1 MLKKLY
7 ICLTLLVCFGV
18 LAVLA
23 LARRSHETM
32 NTMCDAEIEYKIG
45 KETVLPSLTGGFKRV
60 YWRIKLEDCEW
71 WQKPFDYWREAYFV
85 TSGHVYG
92 RRDVP
97 DGELDAKRYVL
108 FNPEQF
114 KELKNK
120 CHTLGEIH
128 EHMKKADEEFERCS
142 YKKRK
147 ERAENE
153 SKEESRRRWMDVTGN
168 M

>member
-7 ICLTLLVCFGV
+7 ICLTFLVCFGV
-18 LAVLA
+18 PAVLGWA
-23 LARRSHETM
+23 LHSHKTM
-32 NTMCDAEIEYKIG
+32 NTMYDAEIEYKIG
-45 KETVLPSLTGGFKRV
+45 KETVMPSLTGGFKRV

-92 RRDVP
+92 SKDVP
-97 DGELDAKRYVL
+97 DGELDATRYIL
-108 FNPEQF
+108 FNPGQF
-114 KELKNK
+114 KKLKNE
-120 CHTLGEIH
+120 CHTLGKMQ
-128 EHMKKADEEFERCS
+128 EHMKKADEEFERCN

-147 ERAENE
+147 ERIKDE
-153 SKEESRRRWMDVTGN
+153 SSRYWMLVAGS

>member
-7 ICLTLLVCFGV
+7 ICLTFLVYFGV
-18 LAVLA
+18 PVVLTWA
-23 LARRSHETM
+23 WYSHETM
-32 NTMCDAEIEYKIG
+32 NTMYDAEIEYKIG
-45 KETVLPSLTGGFKRV
+45 KETVMPSLTGGFKRI

-92 RRDVP
+92 SKDVP
-97 DGELDAKRYVL
+97 DGELDATRYIL

-114 KELKNK
+114 KKLKNE
-120 CHTLGEIH
+120 CHTLGEMQ
-128 EHMKKADEEFERCS
+128 EHIKKADEEFERCN

-147 ERAENE
+147 E
-153 SKEESRRRWMDVTGN
+153 SLGEESNRYWMLVAGS